1 MSGKS
6 KQLDGLLQRAMSTS
20 PATSTK
26 PSSTPAGQ
34 SASQSEPVKLDV
46 VRAPRQKEVRMQIE
60 VPESV
65 RRAIKARG
73 AESGEST
80 REIVLR
86 ALKQDGFD
94 IPEDLIRDRRK

>member
-20 PATSTK
+20 PAVAASKPAAKPTSNVESV
-26 PSSTPAGQ
+26 PVPAVK
-34 SASQSEPVKLDV
+34 EP
-46 VRAPRQKEVRMQIE
+46 RPKEVRLQIE

-73 AESGEST
+73 AESGESA
-80 REIVLR
+80 REIILR

-94 IPEDLIRDRRK
+94 IPEELIRDRRK